1 MLGCLTRTLVK
12 RADRAYDLGEHPSIP
27 EPASMVRF
35 LAENRRWLA
44 TGVLLALGAC
54 LGHTWFI
61 ALFAGEI
68 RAEYGLT
75 DGQWGLIYTGAT
87 LASAALLFGRGGL
100 ADTVPLSRLA
110 PIVAMV
116 FAGAALLMALGQ
128 TLWTLGIAVFLLRFC
143 GQGMFS
149 HMQQTAMARW
159 FVATRG
165 RAMAIANLGYTT
177 GQILLPLPAV
187 LVMGWIGWRGGWIV
201 VAAILLVVI
210 LPLLIWLLRQDRTPQ
225 GATGGVPGAPGL
237 GGRHWHRREALGHWL
252 FWALVPLMLT
262 PGYVGT
268 VVFFHQVHIAEIKGW
283 SLVAMAPAYPAWA
296 LSEVA
301 AAFAAG
307 WIADRFGPAR
317 LLPLAAL
324 PMGLGI
330 ALIGMGATPLSWIVG
345 IGLIGVTQ
353 GLTNTVWGT
362 LLPATYGT
370 DHIGSVRA
378 VASAVLVV
386 STALGPGIGGVIID
400 AGIPVPQQAG
410 VMAAWCIGLSVAMLI
425 VTRRILRAP

>member
-1 MLGCLTRTLVK
+1 ML
-12 RADRAYDLGEHPSIP
+12 S
-27 EPASMVRF
+27 F
-35 LAENRRWLA
+35 LAENKRWLA
-44 TGVLLALGAC
+44 TGLLLALGAC

-61 ALFAGEI
+61 ALFAGQI
-68 RAEYGLT
+68 RSEFGLS
-75 DGQWGLIYTGAT
+75 DGQWGLLYTAAT
-87 LASAALLFGRGGL
+87 LSSAALLFGRGSW

-110 PIVAMV
+110 PLVAV
-116 FAGAALLMALGQ
+116 AFAGAAVLMAVGQ
-128 TLWTLGIAVFLLRFC
+128 AIWTLGIAVFLLRFC

-149 HMQQTAMARW
+149 HIQQTAMARW

-177 GQILLPLPAV
+177 GQMLLPLPAV
-187 LVMGWIGWRGGWIV
+187 LLMGWIGWRASWLV
-201 VAAILLVVI
+201 VAGILLLVI
-210 LPLLIWLLRQDRTPQ
+210 LPLLVWLLKQDRAPQ
-225 GATGGVPGAPGL
+225 ASHGGGL
-237 GGRHWHRREALGHWL
+237 GAAGFDGRHWKRREALRHWL

-283 SLVAMAPAYPAWA
+283 TLVAMAPAYPAWA

-301 AAFAAG
+301 AVFAAG
-307 WIADRFGPAR
+307 WFADRFGPTR
-317 LLPLAAL
+317 LLPLALL

-330 ALIGMGATPLSWIVG
+330 ALIGMAQTPTAWIIG
-345 IGLIGVTQ
+345 IGLIGLTQ
-353 GLTNTVWGT
+353 GVTNTVWGT

-370 DHIGSVRA
+370 NHIGSVRA

-386 STALGPGIGGVIID
+386 STALGPGVGGVIID

-410 VMAAWCIGLSVAMLI
+410 VMALWCLGVSLAMLP
-425 VTRRILRAP
+425 VMRKLLRAG

>member
-1 MLGCLTRTLVK
+1 
-12 RADRAYDLGEHPSIP
+12 
-27 EPASMVRF
+27 
-35 LAENRRWLA
+35 
-44 TGVLLALGAC
+44 
-54 LGHTWFI
+54 
-61 ALFAGEI
+61 
-68 RAEYGLT
+68 
-75 DGQWGLIYTGAT
+75 
-87 LASAALLFGRGGL
+87 
-100 ADTVPLSRLA
+100 
-110 PIVAMV
+110 
-116 FAGAALLMALGQ
+116 
-128 TLWTLGIAVFLLRFC
+128 
-143 GQGMFS
+143 
-149 HMQQTAMARW
+149 MARW

-187 LVMGWIGWRGGWIV
+187 LLMGWIGWRGSWLV
-201 VAAILLVVI
+201 VAAILLLCI
-210 LPLLIWLLRQDRTPQ
+210 LPLLLLLLKQDRAPQ
-225 GATGGVPGAPGL
+225 GSLGGVAGAPGL
-237 GGRHWHRREALGHWL
+237 GGRHWQRREALRHWL

-268 VVFFHQVHIAEIKGW
+268 VVFFHQVHVAEVKGW

-307 WIADRFGPAR
+307 WVADRFGPAR
-317 LLPLAAL
+317 LLPLALL

-330 ALIGMGATPLSWIVG
+330 GMIGFGDSPLAWITG

-353 GLTNTVWGT
+353 GIANTVWGT

-386 STALGPGIGGVIID
+386 STALGPGVGGVIID
-400 AGIPVPQQAG
+400 AGIPVPDQAG
-410 VMAAWCIGLSVAMLI
+410 VMAAWCLSLSLAMVW
-425 VTRRILRAP
+425 VTRAVLRMA

>member
-1 MLGCLTRTLVK
+1 L
-12 RADRAYDLGEHPSIP
+12 
-27 EPASMVRF
+27 
-35 LAENRRWLA
+35 
-44 TGVLLALGAC
+44 
-54 LGHTWFI
+54 
-61 ALFAGEI
+61 
-68 RAEYGLT
+68 
-75 DGQWGLIYTGAT
+75 
-87 LASAALLFGRGGL
+87 
-100 ADTVPLSRLA
+100 
-110 PIVAMV
+110 V
-116 FAGAALLMALGQ
+116 FAGAAVLMAVGQ
-128 TLWTLGIAVFLLRFC
+128 TVWMLGVAVFLLRFC

-149 HMQQTAMARW
+149 HIQQTAMARW

-187 LVMGWIGWRGGWIV
+187 LLMGWIGWRASWLV
-201 VAAILLVVI
+201 VAAILLVLI
-210 LPLLIWLLRQDRTPQ
+210 LPLLIRLLAQDRAPQ
-225 GATGGVPGAPGL
+225 GSTGGVPGAPGL
-237 GGRHWHRREALGHWL
+237 GGRHWTRREALRHWL

-262 PGYVGT
+262 PGYIGT

-296 LSEVA
+296 LFEVA

-307 WIADRFGPAR
+307 WVADRLGPAR

-324 PMGLGI
+324 PMGMGI
-330 ALIGMGATPLSWIVG
+330 AMIGMADSPIAWIIA

-353 GLTNTVWGT
+353 GIANTVWGT

-386 STALGPGIGGVIID
+386 STALGPGMGGVIID
-400 AGIPVPQQAG
+400 MGIPVPDQAG
-410 VMAAWCIGLSVAMLI
+410 VMAVWCLGLSLAM
-425 VTRRILRAP
+425 VVVMRRLATAP

>member
-1 MLGCLTRTLVK
+1 
-12 RADRAYDLGEHPSIP
+12 
-27 EPASMVRF
+27 MVRF
-35 LAENRRWLA
+35 LVENRRWLS

-68 RAEYGLT
+68 RAEYGLS
-75 DGQWGLIYTGAT
+75 DGEWGLIYTAAT
-87 LASAALLFGRGGL
+87 LSSAALLFGRGGW

-110 PIVAMV
+110 PIIALV
-116 FAGAALLMALGQ
+116 FAGAAVLMAVGQ
-128 TLWTLGIAVFLLRFC
+128 SVWLLGIAVFLLRFC

-149 HMQQTAMARW
+149 HIQQTAMARW

-187 LVMGWIGWRGGWIV
+187 LLMGWIGWRGSWLV
-201 VAAILLVVI
+201 VAAILVCFI
-210 LPLLIWLLRQDRTPQ
+210 LPLLLFLLKQDRAPQ
-225 GATGGVPGAPGL
+225 GATGGVAGAPGL
-237 GGRHWHRREALGHWL
+237 GGRHWRRAEALRHWL

-262 PGYVGT
+262 PGYIGT
-268 VVFFHQVHIAEIKGW
+268 VVFFHQVHVAEIKGW

-307 WIADRFGPAR
+307 WFADRFGPAR
-317 LLPLAAL
+317 LLPLAVL
-324 PMGLGI
+324 PMGVGI
-330 ALIGMGATPLSWIVG
+330 AMIGMAGSPVAWIVG

-353 GLTNTVWGT
+353 GIANTVWGT

-386 STALGPGIGGVIID
+386 STALGPGMGGVIID
-400 AGIPVPQQAG
+400 AGIPVPDQAW
-410 VMAAWCIGLSVAMLI
+410 VMAAWCFGLSLAMVA
-425 VTRRILRAP
+425 VTRRLLRAP

>member
-1 MLGCLTRTLVK
+1 ML
-12 RADRAYDLGEHPSIP
+12 
-27 EPASMVRF
+27 RF

-44 TGVLLALGAC
+44 TGLLLAFGAC

-61 ALFAGEI
+61 SLFAGEI

-87 LASAALLFGRGGL
+87 LASALLLFGRGGL

-110 PIVAMV
+110 PLVAV
-116 FAGAALLMALGQ
+116 LFAGAAVLMALGQ
-128 TLWTLGIAVFLLRFC
+128 SLWTHGIAVFLLRFC
-143 GQGMFS
+143 GQGMFT
-149 HMQQTAMARW
+149 HIQQTAMARW

-165 RAMAIANLGYTT
+165 RALAIANLGFTT
-177 GQILLPLPAV
+177 GQVLLPLPAV
-187 LVMGWIGWRGGWIV
+187 LLMGWIGWRASWLV
-201 VAAILLVVI
+201 VAAILLLVI
-210 LPLLIWLLRQDRTPQ
+210 LPLLLFLLARDRAPQ
-225 GATGGVPGAPGL
+225 GSLGGVAGAPGL
-237 GGRHWHRREALGHWL
+237 GGRHWRRREALRHWL
-252 FWALVPLMLT
+252 FWSLVPLMLT
-262 PGYVGT
+262 PGYIGT

-283 SLVAMAPAYPAWA
+283 SLIAMAPAYPAWA

-301 AAFAAG
+301 AAFVAG
-307 WIADRFGPAR
+307 WVADRFGPAR

-330 ALIGMGATPLSWIVG
+330 ALIAMAETPLLWIVA
-345 IGLIGVTQ
+345 IALIGVTQ
-353 GLTNTVWGT
+353 GMTNTVWGT
-362 LLPATYGT
+362 LLPSTYGT

-400 AGIPVPQQAG
+400 AGIPVPRQAWA
-410 VMAAWCIGLSVAMLI
+410 MAAWCLGLSLAMLA
-425 VTRRILRAP
+425 VTRRLLRAP

>member
-1 MLGCLTRTLVK
+1 M
-12 RADRAYDLGEHPSIP
+12 I
-27 EPASMVRF
+27 RF
-35 LAENRRWLA
+35 LVENGRWLA

-75 DGQWGLIYTGAT
+75 DGQWGLIYTAAT
-87 LASAALLFGRGGL
+87 LSSAALLFGRGGW

-110 PIVAMV
+110 PIVAVV
-116 FAGAALLMALGQ
+116 FAGAAVLMALGQ
-128 TLWTLGIAVFLLRFC
+128 SVWLLGIAVFLLRFC

-149 HMQQTAMARW
+149 HIQQTAMARW
-159 FVATRG
+159 FIATRG

-177 GQILLPLPAV
+177 GQVLLPLPAV
-187 LVMGWIGWRGGWIV
+187 LLMGWIGWRASWLV
-201 VAAILLVVI
+201 VAAILLAFI
-210 LPLLIWLLRQDRTPQ
+210 LPLLLVLLKQDRAPQ
-225 GATGGVPGAPGL
+225 GSLGGVAGAPGL
-237 GGRHWHRREALGHWL
+237 GGRHWRRAEALRHWL

-262 PGYVGT
+262 PGYIGT
-268 VVFFHQVHIAEIKGW
+268 VVFFHQVHIAEVKGW

-307 WIADRFGPAR
+307 WFADRFGPAR
-317 LLPLAAL
+317 LLPFAL
-324 PMGLGI
+324 IPMGIGI
-330 ALIGMGATPLSWIVG
+330 AMIGMADSPIAWIVA

-353 GLTNTVWGT
+353 GIANTVWGT

-410 VMAAWCIGLSVAMLI
+410 VMALWCLGLSLAMIPVLRRL
-425 VTRRILRAP
+425 VTAP

>member
-1 MLGCLTRTLVK
+1 ML
-12 RADRAYDLGEHPSIP
+12 S
-27 EPASMVRF
+27 F
-35 LAENRRWLA
+35 LADNRRWLA

-68 RAEYGLT
+68 RAEYGLS
-75 DGQWGLIYTGAT
+75 DGQWGLLYTAAT
-87 LASAALLFGRGGL
+87 LSSAALLFGRGSW

-110 PIVAMV
+110 PMVAVV
-116 FAGAALLMALGQ
+116 FAAAAVLMALGHAI
-128 TLWTLGIAVFLLRFC
+128 WTLGVAVFLLRFC

-149 HMQQTAMARW
+149 HIQQTAMARW

-177 GQILLPLPAV
+177 GQMLLPLPAV
-187 LVMGWIGWRGGWIV
+187 LLMGWIGWRASWLV
-201 VAAILLVVI
+201 VAAVLLLFI
-210 LPLLIWLLRQDRTPQ
+210 LPLLVGLLKQDRTPQ
-225 GATGGVPGAPGL
+225 HSLGGTVGAPGL
-237 GGRHWHRREALGHWL
+237 GGRHWHRREAMRHWL

-283 SLVAMAPAYPAWA
+283 TLVAMAPAYPAWA

-301 AAFAAG
+301 AAFIAG
-307 WIADRFGPAR
+307 FVADRFGPAR
-317 LLPLAAL
+317 LLPVALL
-324 PMGLGI
+324 PMGVGI
-330 ALIGMGATPLSWIVG
+330 AMIGMAETPLVWIIG
-345 IGLIGVTQ
+345 IGLIGVTK

-386 STALGPGIGGVIID
+386 STALGPGVGGVIID
-400 AGIPVPQQAG
+400 AGLPVPDQAG
-410 VMAAWCIGLSVAMLI
+410 VMAIWCLGLSLAMWP
-425 VTRRILRAP
+425 VMRRMLRAP